1 MEIYNRKVGESFPPL
16 IIAEIGIN
24 HGGNLEVAKAMV
36 DSAFR
41 CGVEVV
47 KHQTHIVDDEMSS
60 MAKNVKPGN
69 SEKSI
74 YKIMDEC
81 SLSESEE
88 YELMEYVKSKGMIF
102 ISTPFSRAAADRL
115 NAFGVPAFKIGSGE
129 CNNYPLLEHISKFK
143 KPIILSTG
151 MNNIES
157 IKKAV
162 QIFKKYD
169 IQYALLHTTNLYPT
183 PVDLVRLGALKEIMN
198 NFPGIPVGL
207 SDHTTSNLACLS
219 AVALGASILER
230 HFTDSMSRKGPDIIC
245 SMDELNC
252 ANLIKDSLDVFKM
265 RGGKKEAAIEEAV
278 TINFAFSSVVTI
290 KKIKKD
296 ELFTMDNIWVKRPGT
311 GQIRAIDFEKILGK
325 KANKDLENDIQL
337 SWNDIK

>member
-1 MEIYNRKVGESFPPL
+1 
-16 IIAEIGIN
+16 
-24 HGGNLEVAKAMV
+24 
-36 DSAFR
+36 
-41 CGVEVV
+41 
-47 KHQTHIVDDEMSS
+47 
-60 MAKNVKPGN
+60 
-69 SEKSI
+69 
-74 YKIMDEC
+74 
-81 SLSESEE
+81 
-88 YELMEYVKSKGMIF
+88 
-102 ISTPFSRAAADRL
+102 
-115 NAFGVPAFKIGSGE
+115 
-129 CNNYPLLEHISKFK
+129 
-143 KPIILSTG
+143 